1 MKNRKAFTLV
11 ELLLAIF
18 LVSLFAYFVF
28 ATPQP
33 ITKEKVEVNTTNL
46 PQYLQKNLRGDGEIV
61 CIDKCRDCYYL
72 TSSSKPKN
80 APMPLI
86 LSVKAEYILDKN
98 DNSQKIELGRF
109 KDKKVCLRLRHYKNN
124 SISKVILDLGDS
136 FLYIPSY
143 FGEGKIFGSLN
154 DARDWWIRDT
164 QKGIRSQGEFY

>member
-1 MKNRKAFTLV
+1 MKNRKAFTLI

-33 ITKEKVEVNTTNL
+33 VTKERVEVNASNL
-46 PQYLQKNLRGDGEIV
+46 PHYLQNSLRGDGEIV

-72 TSSSKPKN
+72 TKTSKPQN
-80 APMPLI
+80 SPMPII
-86 LSVKAEYILDKN
+86 LNVKAEYTLDRN
-98 DNSQKIELGRF
+98 DNPQKIELGRF
-109 KDKKVCLRLRHYKNN
+109 KDKKVCLRLRHYQNN
-124 SISKVILDLGDS
+124 SISKVILDLGEG

-154 DARDWWIRDT
+154 DARDWWIRDS
-164 QKGIRSQGEFY
+164 QNGIRSQGEFY